1 MNWQTRQTLLQR
13 AKDPNNAQAWEEF
26 TSYYKQFIHVVLHQ
40 MNFRSA
46 DFDDAVQEIMI
57 KIWQNLPKFEHDP
70 NRGQFRTW
78 LSRVIRNR
86 LIDFIKQDSRYKKR
100 VEKATEQYLE
110 EEKLLPESE
119 LEKLVTKEWEKHITT
134 CALNNVK
141 ELFSGSAIKA
151 FELSLLGKHPKEIS
165 ETLNIKQDSVR
176 TLKNR
181 VQLRLI
187 KEIESLRADLEF

>member
-13 AKDPNNAQAWEEF
+13 AKDPNDAQAWEEF
-26 TSYYKQFIHVVLHQ
+26 VSYYKQFIHVILHQ

-46 DFDDAVQEIMI
+46 DFDDAVQEIMV
-57 KIWQNLPKFEHDP
+57 KIWQNLPKFELDP
-70 NRGQFRTW
+70 DRGQFRTW

-86 LIDFIKQDSRYKKR
+86 LLDYIKQDSRYKKR

-110 EEKLLPESE
+110 AENLLPENE
-119 LEKLVTKEWEKHITT
+119 LEKLVTKEWQKHITT
-134 CALNNVK
+134 CALNNIK

-151 FELSLLGKHPKEIS
+151 FELSLQGKHPKDIS
-165 ETLNIKQDSVR
+165 ETLNIKQASVR

-181 VQLRLI
+181 VQFRLV
-187 KEIESLRADLEF
+187 KEIERLRADLEF